1 MSESAA
7 AVPLAGMQRCSVV
20 SRVTHV
26 LWHGAACRLQYG
38 RIGGTAQTTD
48 WGYAGDAGVADAEM
62 EKLIR
67 KKIGYKGYRPMDPE
81 QRSELRSKHRLRTA
95 TGTAIGTTT
104 STAAQTQDD
113 DGDDGWDQN
122 GLEEDDALR
131 LP

>member
-1 MSESAA
+1 
-7 AVPLAGMQRCSVV
+7 MQRCSVV

-95 TGTAIGTTT
+95 TGTTTGTAA
-104 STAAQTQDD
+104 STAASTAAAQTQDDDSD

>member
-7 AVPLAGMQRCSVV
+7 AAPLAGMQRCSVV

-67 KKIGYKGYRPMDPE
+67 KKIGYRGYRPMDPE
-81 QRSELRSKHRLRTA
+81 QRSELRSKHRLGTA
-95 TGTAIGTTT
+95 TGTAAGTAAR
-104 STAAQTQDD
+104 TAAQTQDD

-122 GLEEDDALR
+122 GLEEDAALH

>member
-7 AVPLAGMQRCSVV
+7 AAPLAGMQRCSVV

-122 GLEEDDALR
+122 GLEEDAALH